1 MRIPAAGFA
10 FAAAAIL
17 VASGALVSGS
27 AVAQEVVAYS
37 DMPVAAGDMA
47 KPALA
52 QLNDAADSAAAQ
64 KKIDLYKQLMQ
75 LNGVTRGVRTA
86 LDATKAQTRL
96 VVLERAGK
104 SAMTP
109 AEEARYNTVAD
120 AVLEE
125 TEANVLDSI
134 ARSQSQSFSADEI
147 QQLINA
153 NASVAAA
160 KYNAG
165 KFVTAQNST
174 EEVQSYMVQAVVKII
189 KTFKDSVDS

>member
-10 FAAAAIL
+10 LAAAAIL
-17 VASGALVSGS
+17 VVSNPV
-27 AVAQEVVAYS
+27 AAQEAVAYS

-75 LNGVTRGVRTA
+75 LNGITRGVRTA
-86 LDATKAQTRL
+86 LDATKTQTRL

-104 SAMTP
+104 AAMTP
-109 AEEARYNTVAD
+109 VEEARYNTVAD
-120 AVLEE
+120 AVLKE

-165 KFVTAQNST
+165 KFVTAQDGT

-189 KTFKDSVDS
+189 KTFKDSVAS

>member
-10 FAAAAIL
+10 IAAAAI
-17 VASGALVSGS
+17 ALVSGTAS
-27 AVAQEVVAYS
+27 AQEVVAYS
-37 DMPVAAGDMA
+37 DMPVAAGDTA

-75 LNGVTRGVRTA
+75 LNGVSRGVRTA

-109 AEEARYNTVAD
+109 AEEARYNNIAD
-120 AVLEE
+120 VVLKE

-189 KTFKDSVDS
+189 KTFKDSVAS

>member
-1 MRIPAAGFA
+1 
-10 FAAAAIL
+10 
-17 VASGALVSGS
+17 
-27 AVAQEVVAYS
+27 
-37 DMPVAAGDMA
+37 
-47 KPALA
+47 
-52 QLNDAADSAAAQ
+52 
-64 KKIDLYKQLMQ
+64 MQ
-75 LNGVTRGVRTA
+75 LNGVSRGVRTA
-86 LDATKAQTRL
+86 LDATKAQIRL

-109 AEEARYNTVAD
+109 AEEARYNSIAD
-120 AVLEE
+120 VVLKE

-189 KTFKDSVDS
+189 KTFKDSVAS

>member
-1 MRIPAAGFA
+1 M
-10 FAAAAIL
+10 
-17 VASGALVSGS
+17 
-27 AVAQEVVAYS
+27 
-37 DMPVAAGDMA
+37 
-47 KPALA
+47 
-52 QLNDAADSAAAQ
+52 
-64 KKIDLYKQLMQ
+64 
-75 LNGVTRGVRTA
+75 
-86 LDATKAQTRL
+86 

-109 AEEARYNTVAD
+109 VEEARYNTIAD
-120 AVLEE
+120 AVLKE
-125 TEANVLDSI
+125 TETTVLDSI

-174 EEVQSYMVQAVVKII
+174 EEVQTYMVQAVVKII

>member
-10 FAAAAIL
+10 IAAAAI
-17 VASGALVSGS
+17 ALVSGTAS
-27 AVAQEVVAYS
+27 AQEVVAYS
-37 DMPVAAGDMA
+37 DMPVAAGDTA

-109 AEEARYNTVAD
+109 AEEARYNTIAD
-120 AVLEE
+120 AVLKE
-125 TEANVLDSI
+125 TEASVLDSI

-189 KTFKDSVDS
+189 KTFKDSVAS

>member
-10 FAAAAIL
+10 LAAAAIL
-17 VASGALVSGS
+17 VVSS
-27 AVAQEVVAYS
+27 PVAAQEAVAYS
-37 DMPVAAGDMA
+37 DVPVAAGDMA

-75 LNGVTRGVRTA
+75 LNGITRGVRTA

-104 SAMTP
+104 AAMTP
-109 AEEARYNTVAD
+109 VEEARYNTVAD
-120 AVLEE
+120 AVLKE

-165 KFVTAQNST
+165 KFVTAQDGT

-189 KTFKDSVDS
+189 KTFKDSVAS

>member
-10 FAAAAIL
+10 FAAAAVAL
-17 VASGALVSGS
+17 VAGS
-27 AVAQEVVAYS
+27 ASAQEVVAWS
-37 DMPVAAGDMA
+37 DVPVAAGDMA

-52 QLNDAADSAAAQ
+52 QLNDAADTAAAQ
-64 KKIDLYKQLMQ
+64 KKIELYKQLMQ
-75 LNGVTRGVRTA
+75 LNGVSRGVRTA
-86 LDATKAQTRL
+86 LDATKAQTRM

-109 AEEARYNTVAD
+109 AEEARYNTIAD
-120 AVLEE
+120 AVLKE

-165 KFVTAQNST
+165 KFVTSQNST
-174 EEVQSYMVQAVVKII
+174 EEVQTYMVQAVVKII

>member
-10 FAAAAIL
+10 FTAAAIL

-37 DMPVAAGDMA
+37 DVPVAAGDMA

-109 AEEARYNTVAD
+109 AEEARYNTIAD
-120 AVLEE
+120 AVLKE

>member
-10 FAAAAIL
+10 IAAAAI
-17 VASGALVSGS
+17 ALVSGTAS
-27 AVAQEVVAYS
+27 AQEVVAYS
-37 DMPVAAGDMA
+37 DMPVAAGDTA

-109 AEEARYNTVAD
+109 AEEARYNSIAD
-120 AVLEE
+120 VVLKE

-189 KTFKDSVDS
+189 KTFKDSVAS

>member
-10 FAAAAIL
+10 IAAAAI
-17 VASGALVSGS
+17 ALVSGTAS
-27 AVAQEVVAYS
+27 AQEVVAYS
-37 DMPVAAGDMA
+37 DMPVAAGDTA

-75 LNGVTRGVRTA
+75 LNGVSRGVRTA

-109 AEEARYNTVAD
+109 AEEARYNSIAD
-120 AVLEE
+120 VVLKE

-189 KTFKDSVDS
+189 KTFKDSVAS

>member
-10 FAAAAIL
+10 IATAAIL
-17 VASGALVSGS
+17 LVSGP
-27 AVAQEVVAYS
+27 ACAQEAVAYS
-37 DMPVAAGDMA
+37 DLPVAAGDMA

-104 SAMTP
+104 AAMTP

-120 AVLEE
+120 AVLKE
-125 TEANVLDSI
+125 TEVNVLDSI

>member
-10 FAAAAIL
+10 IATAAIL
-17 VASGALVSGS
+17 LAAGPVA
-27 AVAQEVVAYS
+27 AQEVVAYS

-109 AEEARYNTVAD
+109 AEEARYNTIAD
-120 AVLEE
+120 AVLKE

>member
-10 FAAAAIL
+10 IAAAAI
-17 VASGALVSGS
+17 ALVSGS
-27 AVAQEVVAYS
+27 ASAQEVVAYS
-37 DMPVAAGDMA
+37 DMPVAAGDTA

-120 AVLEE
+120 AVLKE
-125 TEANVLDSI
+125 TEATVLDSI

-174 EEVQSYMVQAVVKII
+174 EEVQTYMVQAVVKII

>member
-10 FAAAAIL
+10 IAAAAI
-17 VASGALVSGS
+17 ALVSGTAS
-27 AVAQEVVAYS
+27 AQEVVAYS
-37 DMPVAAGDMA
+37 DMPVAAGDTA

-75 LNGVTRGVRTA
+75 LNGVSRGVRTA

-109 AEEARYNTVAD
+109 AEEARYNSIAD
-120 AVLEE
+120 VVLKE

>member
-10 FAAAAIL
+10 LAAAAIL
-17 VASGALVSGS
+17 VVSS
-27 AVAQEVVAYS
+27 PVAAQEAVAYS
-37 DMPVAAGDMA
+37 DVPVAAGDMA

-75 LNGVTRGVRTA
+75 LNGITRGVRTA

-104 SAMTP
+104 AAMTS

-120 AVLEE
+120 AVLKE

-165 KFVTAQNST
+165 KFVTAQDGT

-189 KTFKDSVDS
+189 KTFKDSVAS

>member
-17 VASGALVSGS
+17 VTSGALVSGS
-27 AVAQEVVAYS
+27 AVAQEVAAYS

-120 AVLEE
+120 AVLKE
-125 TEANVLDSI
+125 TETNVLDSI

>member
-10 FAAAAIL
+10 IAAAAI
-17 VASGALVSGS
+17 ALVSGTAS
-27 AVAQEVVAYS
+27 AQEVVAYS
-37 DMPVAAGDMA
+37 DMPVAAGDAA

-109 AEEARYNTVAD
+109 AEEARYNSIAD
-120 AVLEE
+120 VVLKE

-189 KTFKDSVDS
+189 KTFKDSVAS

>member
-10 FAAAAIL
+10 LATAALAL
-17 VASGALVSGS
+17 VAGS
-27 AVAQEVVAYS
+27 APAQEVVAYS
-37 DMPVAAGDMA
+37 DVPVAAGDMA

-52 QLNDAADSAAAQ
+52 QLNDAADTAAAQ

-109 AEEARYNTVAD
+109 AEEARYNTIAD
-120 AVLEE
+120 EVLKE

-189 KTFKDSVDS
+189 KTFKDSVAS

>member
-10 FAAAAIL
+10 FAAAAL
-17 VASGALVSGS
+17 ALVSGS

-120 AVLEE
+120 AVLKE

-174 EEVQSYMVQAVVKII
+174 EEVQNYMVQAVVKII

>member
-10 FAAAAIL
+10 IAAAAI
-17 VASGALVSGS
+17 ALVSGTAS
-27 AVAQEVVAYS
+27 AQEVVAYS
-37 DMPVAAGDMA
+37 DMPVAAGDTA

-75 LNGVTRGVRTA
+75 LNGVSRGVRTA
-86 LDATKAQTRL
+86 LDATKAQIRL

-109 AEEARYNTVAD
+109 AEEARYNSIAD
-120 AVLEE
+120 VVLKE

-189 KTFKDSVDS
+189 KTFKDSVAS